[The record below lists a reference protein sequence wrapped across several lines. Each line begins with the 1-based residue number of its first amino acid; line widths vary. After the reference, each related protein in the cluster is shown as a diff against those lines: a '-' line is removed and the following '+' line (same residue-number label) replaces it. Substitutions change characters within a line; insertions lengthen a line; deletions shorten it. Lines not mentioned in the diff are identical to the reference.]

1 MSISQSTPFPLR
13 MPEEL
18 REQIQALAK
27 ANNRSLNTEIVLLLQ
42 QALGGHATKT
52 ASLAIDV
59 QGAEVKTLAEEIA
72 EIVAA
77 KLRASST

>member
-13 MPEEL
+13 MPDEL
-18 REQIQALAK
+18 REQIHALAK

-42 QALGGHATKT
+42 QALDGSVAKAAGLAPAVLGHEAR
-52 ASLAIDV
+52 AF
-59 QGAEVKTLAEEIA
+59 AEEVA

-77 KLRASST
+77 KLRDSST

>member
-18 REQIQALAK
+18 REQISALAK

-42 QALGGHATKT
+42 QALGGHPTKT
-52 ASLAIDV
+52 ASPATV
-59 QGAEVKTLAEEIA
+59 AQGTEVKTLAEEIA

-77 KLRASST
+77 KLRASSS

>member
-13 MPEEL
+13 MPDEL
-18 REQIQALAK
+18 REQIHALAK

-42 QALGGHATKT
+42 QALDGHLTKT
-52 ASLAIDV
+52 ASLATAA
-59 QGAEVKTLAEEIA
+59 QGTEVKNLAEEIA

-77 KLRASST
+77 KLRASSS